1 MDRLEENNFHATSWV
16 SESGSNKAKTQR
28 LSPDHL
34 GNIRHGT
41 GEESLCDASRRGS
54 RGNQGSVHRDETGKD
69 YLCPFCG
76 FEFWSKLPVMSFIS
90 FS

>member
-28 LSPDHL
+28 LSPSHL

-54 RGNQGSVHRDETGKD
+54 RGNQGSVHRDETVQG
-69 YLCPFCG
+69 LPLPVLW
-76 FEFWSKLPVMSFIS
+76 FEFWSNYPL
-90 FS
+90 